1 MATPNLFNLE
11 AWYSQKLSQG
21 TQRPYLELYSLFHTA
36 HVATN

>member
-1 MATPNLFNLE
+1 MATPNLSNLE

-21 TQRPYLELYSLFHTA
+21 TQCPYLELYSLFHTA